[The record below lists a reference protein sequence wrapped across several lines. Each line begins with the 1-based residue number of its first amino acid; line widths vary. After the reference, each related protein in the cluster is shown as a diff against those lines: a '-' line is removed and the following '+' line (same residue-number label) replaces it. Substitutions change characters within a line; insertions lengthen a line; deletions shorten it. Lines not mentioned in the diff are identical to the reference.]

1 MYNCDPSDCW
11 DDDIQTGNC
20 AQLAAAGQCKSNVA
34 EMMVRCKKSCNF
46 CSGLITDGTPSTI
59 TNVVTSS
66 TQSTESAVHSST
78 QTETE
83 MTASTSRSSTVQ
95 STTNRP
101 SSVDCSTKPDGNYA
115 DTINPCSGSFVT
127 CSNGR
132 SYRMVKRLNKE
143 CSYED
148 IRLIIKWSFICRNAI
163 PKDWF
168 LTLKKT
174 CAIIPRMSIRVME
187 AVNSHIITSCVLFLS
202 KLFNNS

>member
-1 MYNCDPSDCW
+1 MYNCDLSDCW

-20 AQLAAAGQCKSNVA
+20 AQLVAAGQCKSNVT

-46 CSGLITDGTPSTI
+46 CSGLITDSTPSTI

-66 TQSTESAVHSST
+66 TQSTESAVRSST
-78 QTETE
+78 QTKTE
-83 MTASTSRSSTVQ
+83 MTSSTSRTAQ

-132 SYRMVKRLNKE
+132 SYRMVKRL
-143 CSYED
+143 
-148 IRLIIKWSFICRNAI
+148 
-163 PKDWF
+163 
-168 LTLKKT
+168 KK
-174 CAIIPRMSIRVME
+174 
-187 AVNSHIITSCVLFLS
+187 
-202 KLFNNS
+202 